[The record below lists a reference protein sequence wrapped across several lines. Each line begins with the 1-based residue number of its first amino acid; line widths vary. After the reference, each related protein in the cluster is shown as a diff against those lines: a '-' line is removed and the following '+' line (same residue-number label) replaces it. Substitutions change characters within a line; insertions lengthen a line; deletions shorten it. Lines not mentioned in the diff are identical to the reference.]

1 MSFITLNRV
10 VHKSTVQVDTYK
22 IDIRVKDI
30 VAFHDGL
37 IVVGSHQFN
46 IVESKRDI
54 HDRIRE
60 AGTTWE

>member
-1 MSFITLNRV
+1 MNFITLKRV
-10 VHKSTVQVDTYK
+10 VNKSTVQIDTFE

-37 IVVGSHQFN
+37 VVVGGHQFHV
-46 IVESKRDI
+46 VESRKDI
-54 HDRIRE
+54 HDKIRE